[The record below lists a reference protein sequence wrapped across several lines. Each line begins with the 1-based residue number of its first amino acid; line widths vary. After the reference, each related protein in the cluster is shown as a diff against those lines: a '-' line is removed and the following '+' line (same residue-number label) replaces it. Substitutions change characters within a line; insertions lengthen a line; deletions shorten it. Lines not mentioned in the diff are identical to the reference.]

1 MDIFIKAAGG
11 VLVALVLHLILAKQ
25 GRDISLLLTIA
36 VCCMVASSA
45 VSYLGPVIVFF
56 EKLQTLGQI
65 DSGMLEIILKA
76 VGIGLLSEI
85 TCLICTDAGN
95 AALGKTLQLLASAV
109 ILWMSVP
116 LFNSLISLVEEVLGS
131 V

>member
-1 MDIFIKAAGG
+1 MDVFIKAAGG
-11 VLVALVLHLILAKQ
+11 VLIALVLYLILAKQ
-25 GRDISLLLTIA
+25 GKDFSLLLSVA
-36 VCCMVASSA
+36 VCCMVAGA
-45 VSYLGPVIVFF
+45 AMTYLEPVIVFF
-56 EKLQTLGQI
+56 KKLQALGQI
-65 DSGMLEIILKA
+65 DTEMLTIILRA

-116 LFNSLISLVEEVLGS
+116 LFNSLITLVEEVLGS

>member
-1 MDIFIKAAGG
+1 MDVFIKAAGG
-11 VLVALVLHLILAKQ
+11 VLIALVLYLILAKQ
-25 GRDISLLLTIA
+25 GKDFSLLLTVA
-36 VCCMVASSA
+36 VCCMVAGA
-45 VSYLGPVIVFF
+45 AMTYLEPVIVFF
-56 EKLQTLGQI
+56 KKLQALGQI
-65 DSGMLEIILKA
+65 DTEMLTIILRA

-116 LFNSLISLVEEVLGS
+116 LFNSLITLVEEVLGS